1 MTVVVQRLR
10 RLVVVRETRVRLPPS
25 VLFKRKMKNILFV
38 CKHNRFRSRIAEEY
52 FKKINSNKNINV
64 DSAGIIMSNS
74 PLEKLQVKVSEDFG
88 IKLKVKSK
96 VLSVDLIKKQ
106 DLIIIVADDVP
117 KILFN
122 NKDYIDFKKTKIIR
136 WKISDDPGGTNYN
149 KMRKIIKKIIKR
161 VNILVKQ
168 LEKVK

>member
-1 MTVVVQRLR
+1 MIGELDTSL
-10 RLVVVRETRVRLPPS
+10 LVTPS
-25 VLFKRKMKNILFV
+25 VLLKRGKMKNILFV

-52 FKKINSNKNINV
+52 FKKIKSNKNINV

-74 PLEKLQVKVSEDFG
+74 PLEKLQVNVSEDFG
-88 IKLKVKSK
+88 IKIRVKSK
-96 VLSVDLIKKQ
+96 ALSVNLIKKQ

-122 NKDYIDFKKTKIIR
+122 SKAYIDFKKTKIIQ

-149 KMRKIIKKIIKR
+149 KMRKIIKLIMKK
-161 VNILVKQ
+161 VDKLNKE
-168 LEKVK
+168 LEKEK